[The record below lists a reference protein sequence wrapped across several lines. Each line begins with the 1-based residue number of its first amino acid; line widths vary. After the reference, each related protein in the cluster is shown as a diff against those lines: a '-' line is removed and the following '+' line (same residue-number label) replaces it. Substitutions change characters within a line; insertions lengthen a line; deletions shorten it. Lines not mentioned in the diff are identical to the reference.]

1 MKNKERLRL
10 TMLTQ
15 RKNLEQMLD
24 RISKATE
31 DVSTYDHSILDA
43 MYERIEDAMLS
54 VESAE
59 RLIEKLD

>member
-1 MKNKERLRL
+1 
-10 TMLTQ
+10 MLTQ

-31 DVSTYDHSILDA
+31 CVSTYDHSILDE

-59 RLIEKLD
+59 KLIENLE